1 MKTIYLNQRGIEIND
16 IETRRKIIENINKIG
31 NFRVTSKYYTFLN
44 RRNRNELK
52 DGEFKVSLSSYGK
65 KFILFLTKIE
75 DECISI
81 LINKKNEVMIKSMYS
96 FKRSLY
102 DGTLLD
108 GELVKNEN
116 NKWIFI
122 INDLPY
128 YKGENHIIKSFEE
141 RQSKIDMIL
150 QNEYKHS
157 DMENHMTYVTKKEY
171 FGYSEIQ
178 DMTQRYR
185 HFLNY
190 KTSGIYFKNIHN
202 YSDNYLYIFPECRTD
217 HQVLNASPP
226 PPPPVTVLSLE
237 REEEKKEETQ
247 SLEIDDSIFGEVEV
261 IPMVGE
267 SKKIRTKVGT
277 VVSKPERDTCKF
289 MIKPTTKP
297 DVYELYCRA
306 VDRHI
311 EKFSLAAV
319 PDMKTSVFLN
329 QLFERENILPTDDV
343 TSLIHQRRALYV
355 ECHYHKKFKMWIP
368 YKRCE
373 DMDHHTFINETMILL
388 DNIKEESDS
397 ESDSDDDE

>member
-1 MKTIYLNQRGIEIND
+1 MKTVYLNQRGIEIQD
-16 IETRRKIIENINKIG
+16 MDVRRKIIENINKIG

-128 YKGENHIIKSFEE
+128 YKGENHITKSFEE
-141 RQSKIDMIL
+141 RQEKIKTIL
-150 QNEYKHS
+150 ETEYKQS
-157 DMENHMTYVTKKEY
+157 DMENHMTYITQKQY
-171 FGYSEIQ
+171 FLYHEIQ

-190 KTSGIYFKNIHN
+190 KTSGIYFKNVHN

-217 HQVLNASPP
+217 HQILNAPII
-226 PPPPVTVLSLE
+226 TDTKRNHRNE
-237 REEEKKEETQ
+237 REREVVEEEKKTEET
-247 SLEIDDSIFGEVEV
+247 EIDDSIFGDVEI
-261 IPMVGE
+261 IPTE
-267 SKKIRTKVGT
+267 EKKIKTKVGT
-277 VVSKPERDTCKF
+277 IVNKPEKNTCKF
-289 MIKPTTKP
+289 MIKPTNKP

-329 QLFERENILPTDDV
+329 QLFENENISPTDDV
-343 TSLIHQRRALYV
+343 TSLINQRKALYV
-355 ECHYHKKFKMWIP
+355 ECNYHKKFKMWIP
-368 YKRCE
+368 YRRCE
-373 DMDHHTFINETMILL
+373 DMDHHTCINETMILL
-388 DNIKEESDS
+388 DNIKDESES
-397 ESDSDDDE
+397 ESDSDED